1 MIAVDPFRCLA
12 TCLAA
17 TLVVGGV
24 AHPVAAA
31 NWQEEYLQPAVQAWM
46 GVVTLLADDG
56 EAACE
61 GKECRKGECK
71 GECKEH
77 TEHGGHHHHGER
89 RGSRDDRHQRA
100 RRANAGHHAG
110 HMHHPGTPARGRMG
124 PPRPE
129 GPRGD
134 ALALLNDIA
143 GRLSRIEA
151 MLAARGPM
159 AGRGHAAVGP
169 GHHHGEP
176 RRPGREVSP
185 EMRKMMEARMQKRRE
200 QMQDARK
207 KWENASP
214 EEREEMKKQ
223 WQARMEEGRK
233 KMQEAREKWE
243 NATPEEREEMKKKWQ
258 TRRREAYGSREKP
271 RAERAEKAEQSVSP
285 GDMRQA
291 MQRMREE
298 GRRRMEDAQ
307 AKMEAARKRFQE
319 MEQRI
324 KRLEAEVVRLR
335 KAAEKDD

>member
-1 MIAVDPFRCLA
+1 MIVVGRFVCLASCLA
-12 TCLAA
+12 TA
-17 TLVVGGV
+17 LVAGGI
-24 AHPVAAA
+24 ARPVAAA
-31 NWQEEYLQPAVQAWM
+31 DGQGGYLEPAVQAWM
-46 GVVTLLADDG
+46 GVVALLADDG
-56 EAACE
+56 E
-61 GKECRKGECK
+61 
-71 GECKEH
+71 
-77 TEHGGHHHHGER
+77 
-89 RGSRDDRHQRA
+89 
-100 RRANAGHHAG
+100 
-110 HMHHPGTPARGRMG
+110 RGRMA

-134 ALALLNDIA
+134 ALAMLNDIV

-159 AGRGHAAVGP
+159 GGP
-169 GHHHGEP
+169 GP
-176 RRPGREVSP
+176 RGGQALGSRRAVSP
-185 EMRKMMEARMQKRRE
+185 EMREMMEARMQKRRE
-200 QMQDARK
+200 QMQEARK

-223 WQARMEEGRK
+223 W
-233 KMQEAREKWE
+233 EAR
-243 NATPEEREEMKKKWQ
+243 
-258 TRRREAYGSREKP
+258 RRDAYGSREKP
-271 RAERAEKAEQSVSP
+271 RAERAERSEQSVSP

-335 KAAEKDD
+335 KAVEKDD

>member
-1 MIAVDPFRCLA
+1 MIVVGRFVCLASCLA
-12 TCLAA
+12 TA
-17 TLVVGGV
+17 LVAGGI
-24 AHPVAAA
+24 ARPVAAA
-31 NWQEEYLQPAVQAWM
+31 DGQGGYLEPAVQAWM
-46 GVVTLLADDG
+46 GVVALLADDG
-56 EAACE
+56 ERAGTCE
-61 GKECRKGECK
+61 ECKGECK
-71 GECKEH
+71 GECKKKIPREKH
-77 TEHGGHHHHGER
+77 DGHRDHGGR
-89 RGSRDDRHQRA
+89 RGQDGGRHQHGGQA
-100 RRANAGHHAG
+100 HSGHHASP
-110 HMHHPGTPARGRMG
+110 MHHPGRPPHGRMM

-134 ALALLNDIA
+134 ALAMLNDIV

-159 AGRGHAAVGP
+159 GGP
-169 GHHHGEP
+169 GP
-176 RRPGREVSP
+176 RGGQALGSRRAVSP
-185 EMRKMMEARMQKRRE
+185 EMREMMEARMQKRRE
-200 QMQDARK
+200 QMQEARK

-233 KMQEAREKWE
+233 KMQEARKKWE
-243 NATPEEREEMKKKWQ
+243 NASPEEREEMKKQWEA
-258 TRRREAYGSREKP
+258 RRRDAYGSREKP
-271 RAERAEKAEQSVSP
+271 RAERAERSEQSVSP

-335 KAAEKDD
+335 KAVEKDD